1 MAVLRDTS
9 VRRFAIAADGEES
22 AIEAPAASTCLRER
36 RVAIT
41 MGLHA
46 RWMAPRMQR
55 WMWLAAYELIS
66 CQTQSLCCKA

>member
-1 MAVLRDTS
+1 MAALRDTS
-9 VRRFAIAADGEES
+9 VRRFAIAPTGKES

-46 RWMAPRMQR
+46 RLMAPRMQR
-55 WMWLAAYELIS
+55 WMWLAACELIS
-66 CQTQSLCCKA
+66 CQTQSLCCKV

>member
-9 VRRFAIAADGEES
+9 VRRFAIAPTGKES
-22 AIEAPAASTCLRER
+22 TIEAPAASTCLRER

-46 RWMAPRMQR
+46 RRMAPRMQR
-55 WMWLAAYELIS
+55 WMWLAACELIS